1 MRLLRLAAAL
11 GLLTIV
17 SAALLLPI
25 LAHSA
30 DWGAAETEV
39 EILVVTKN
47 EDRSERETIV
57 WIAVLDGD
65 AFVRTSG
72 TPWGRNMERD
82 PEVVLKIAG
91 EDHPVRAERLL
102 DDTLVDRVQAKFRE
116 KYGFADR
123 LARVVRFVAGGSRI
137 YRVSPR

>member
-1 MRLLRLAAAL
+1 MRGWIAV
-11 GLLTIV
+11 V

-25 LAHSA
+25 LAHGG

-47 EDRSERETIV
+47 EDGSERETTI

-72 TPWGRNMERD
+72 TPWERNMKRD

-123 LARVVRFVAGGSRI
+123 MARVVHFVMGGSRI
-137 YRVSPR
+137 YRVSARYAF